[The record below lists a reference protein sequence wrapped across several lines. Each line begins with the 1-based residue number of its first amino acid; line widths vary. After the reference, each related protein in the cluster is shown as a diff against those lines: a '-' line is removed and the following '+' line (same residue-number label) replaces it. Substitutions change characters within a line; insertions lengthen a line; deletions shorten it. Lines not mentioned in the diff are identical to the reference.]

1 MVTQV
6 YKMLR
11 DNQNLIREFR
21 KFLPEENVATEKT
34 ELSVSSG
41 EVDAQSALFIV
52 LISLDM
58 QKSL

>member
-6 YKMLR
+6 CKMLR

-41 EVDAQSALFIV
+41 EVDAQSVLFIV